1 MIKNLIKNLI
11 RTSIT
16 EILKEPGLEVEISEY
31 IVNHTKSNE
40 LTVWDVIRSPKCES
54 IKLSIKYTQNKF
66 PGDTQIEGTA
76 ETFPSEL
83 EKLNLVDFD
92 GVIVETVDMYVRYQH
107 EGEIKLIAER
117 FTKYNKR
124 YDSRALEK
132 IRTQIKDWFDEHPEL
147 KL

>member
-11 RTSIT
+11 RDTLT
-16 EILKEPGLEVEISEY
+16 EILKEPAMEVEISEY

-40 LTVWDVIRSPKCES
+40 LTVWDVIKSPKCES

-66 PGDTQIEGTA
+66 PGDLQIEGTT
-76 ETFPSEL
+76 ETFLSKL
-83 EKLNLVDFD
+83 EKMDFVDFD
-92 GVIVETVDMYVRYQH
+92 GVIETVDMYVRYQH
-107 EGEIKLIAER
+107 EGEIKLVAER

-132 IRTQIKDWFDEHPEL
+132 IRTQIKDWFDNHPEL